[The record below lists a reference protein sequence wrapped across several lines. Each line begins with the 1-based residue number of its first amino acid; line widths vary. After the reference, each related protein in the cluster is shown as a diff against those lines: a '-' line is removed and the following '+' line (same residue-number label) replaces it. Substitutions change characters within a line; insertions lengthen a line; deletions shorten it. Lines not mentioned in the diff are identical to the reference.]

1 MVGLI
6 ISLAFVMMIGSYLAI
21 MGLVYLAYYLFIII
35 RKEQLK
41 KFKNNTF
48 YKYLVKTYKLDPKK
62 HDMKSMVKTIA
73 LANGFIIATT
83 YEIVICIKGF
93 VLQLLMAFAVFILL
107 DLIVYHIIGKKLK
120 GRE

>member
-6 ISLAFVMMIGSYLAI
+6 ISFALVMMIGTYAAI
-21 MGLVYLAYYLFIII
+21 VALVYLAYYLFIAI
-35 RKEQLK
+35 RSEQLK

-48 YKYLVKTYKLDPKK
+48 YKYLIKTYKLDPKK
-62 HDMKSMVKTIA
+62 HDMKSMVKTIG

-93 VLQLLMAFAVFILL
+93 VLQLLMAFAVFIIL
-107 DLIVYHIIGKKLK
+107 DLIVYHIIGKTLK

>member
-1 MVGLI
+1 MIKNIIVYFMIILI
-6 ISLAFVMMIGSYLAI
+6 IYLF
-21 MGLVYLAYYLFIII
+21 YYLFIAI

-48 YKYLVKTYKLDPKK
+48 YRYLLKVYKLDSKK
-62 HDMKSMVKTIA
+62 HNMKNMVKIIG

-83 YEIVICIKGF
+83 YQIVMLIKGLT
-93 VLQLLMAFAVFILL
+93 LQLLMAFAVFILL

>member
-6 ISLAFVMMIGSYLAI
+6 TSFALIMILGVYFGII
-21 MGLVYLAYYLFIII
+21 MLVYFSYYLFIGI

-62 HDMKSMVKTIA
+62 HDMKDMVKTIG

-83 YEIVICIKGF
+83 YEIVLCVKGLT
-93 VLQLLMAFAVFILL
+93 LQLLMAFAVFILL
-107 DLIVYHIIGKKLK
+107 DLIVYHIVGKTLK